1 MPATPPP
8 SPPSNC
14 LTRLLHLDVPP
25 PYRPLLT
32 STRRP
37 APYPPASAERAK
49 RRSRGR
55 HHLRLRRR
63 RDPRLD
69 LALLDVLGVVTGNR
83 LAVGQHSQLRHLTVA
98 ALGLPVGA
106 TCVKA
111 TSARRIGGR
120 RQVSAQQHPLALGLH
135 DRVR

>member
-49 RRSRGR
+49 RRSCGR
-55 HHLRLRRR
+55 HHLSLRRR

-69 LALLDVLGVVTGNR
+69 LALLDVLGVVTRNG
-83 LAVGQHSQLRHLTVA
+83 LAGHHSQLRPLAGA
-98 ALGLPVGA
+98 ALRLPVRA
-106 TCVKA
+106 ACVKA
-111 TSARRIGGR
+111 ASARRTGGGPAG
-120 RQVSAQQHPLALGLH
+120 SAPP
-135 DRVR
+135 